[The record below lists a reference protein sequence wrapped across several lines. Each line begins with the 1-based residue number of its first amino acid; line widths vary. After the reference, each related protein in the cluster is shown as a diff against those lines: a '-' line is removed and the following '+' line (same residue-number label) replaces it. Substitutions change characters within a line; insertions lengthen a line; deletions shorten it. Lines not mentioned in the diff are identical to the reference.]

1 VAPRIVKAVLPRFGC
16 LFRVWIHMEIR
27 HKHGYKTMSRD
38 KLGYDRIHYHVMDI
52 HGYSWIY
59 KDING

>member
-1 VAPRIVKAVLPRFGC
+1 
-16 LFRVWIHMEIR
+16 MEIR
-27 HKHGYKTMSRD
+27 HKHGYKTMSGD
-38 KLGYDRIHYHVMDI
+38 KFGYDRIHYDAMDI